1 MVGWSRVPRSGKAS
15 AWSELSR
22 GARTAGDGR
31 DQRTASFAFG
41 ALWEGF
47 GPDSVWTTR
56 AALGSTPAAWRRANN
71 VTRSKAEIGGSQLTR
86 LRNEDT
92 ES

>member
-47 GPDSVWTTR
+47 WARFSLDHAGCP
-56 AALGSTPAAWRRANN
+56 
-71 VTRSKAEIGGSQLTR
+71 R
-86 LRNEDT
+86 LYPRGVAKGE
-92 ES
+92 